1 MSETAPTPPAGAA
14 TAPATPTAATTAA
27 VPAAPSSDAPAG
39 TRKTRVALLF
49 GGRSGEHAVS
59 AATAAGVLRA
69 IDREKYD
76 VVPVGITRDGRWVV
90 AADEPER
97 WDIAAG
103 RLPEVT
109 AESGGEVVLSLTSG
123 ERTLRVL
130 EPGRVPDVLGQ
141 VDVVFPLLHGPF
153 GEDGTLQGLL
163 ELADVHYVGAGVLAS
178 AVGMDKHFMK
188 LVLAGQGLPVGPYTV
203 IRPQDWDHRRPA
215 CLGAVEALGLPVF
228 VKPARA
234 GSSLG
239 ITRVD
244 DLADL
249 PAAVEEAR
257 RHDPKVVVE
266 AGIEGREIECA
277 VLGGRGGQP
286 PRASLPGEIVVDRTT
301 HAFYDFEAKYLD
313 EAHVDLRCPAD
324 LPEHVIEEVRRLA
337 VRTFEAVGAEGL
349 SRVDVFVTPDDQ
361 VVVNEINTMPGFTP
375 FSMYPR
381 MWAASG
387 LAYPE
392 LVDELIQLAL
402 ERPTGLR

>member
-1 MSETAPTPPAGAA
+1 MSD
-14 TAPATPTAATTAA
+14 ATTAPVPA
-27 VPAAPSSDAPAG
+27 VPDGEPAPGAE
-39 TRKTRVALLF
+39 RKVRVALLF
-49 GGRSGEHAVS
+49 GGRSGEHAIS
-59 AATAAGVLRA
+59 ASTAAGVLRA
-69 IDREKYD
+69 IDRDKYD
-76 VVPVGITRDGRWVV
+76 VVPVGITREGRWVV

-97 WDIAAG
+97 WQITDG

-109 AESGGEVVLSLTSG
+109 ADSGAEVVLSLTAG
-123 ERTLRVL
+123 ERTLRVF
-130 EPGRVPDVLGQ
+130 EPGQVPGVLGD

-153 GEDGTLQGLL
+153 GEDGTVQGML

-178 AVGMDKHFMK
+178 AVGMDKHYMK
-188 LVLAGQGLPVGPYTV
+188 LVLAGQGLPIGPYTV
-203 IRPQDWDHRRPA
+203 IRPGAWDTHRAA
-215 CLGAVEALGLPVF
+215 CIGAVETLGLPVF

-249 PAAVEEAR
+249 PAAVAEAR
-257 RHDPKVVVE
+257 RHDPKVLVE
-266 AGIEGREIECA
+266 ASVSGREIECA
-277 VLGGRGGQP
+277 VLGGRDGAA
-286 PRASLPGEIVVDRTT
+286 PRTSLPGEIVVDHDT

-313 EAHVDLRCPAD
+313 EAHVQLRCPAD
-324 LPEHVIEEVRRLA
+324 LPDHLIAEVRSIA
-337 VRTFEAVGAEGL
+337 VRTFQAIGAEGL
-349 SRVDVFVTPDDQ
+349 ARVDVFVTPDEQ

-381 MWAASG
+381 MWEASG
-387 LAYPE
+387 MTYAQ